1 MKKIDKKILKNL
13 NPFKDLSADKIN
25 EIVNKAK
32 IEELPATRVLFRQGD
47 HDKRTYFLLAG
58 QIELS
63 TPGKNRATILKAK
76 TSAANSAVEQIL
88 PRVST
93 ARTKTAATLLS
104 IDTDLLDILTADDS
118 IAATYEVTELDVQ
131 ETDDDASDW
140 MLRFL
145 QSKAFLNLPTENIQ
159 NLLMKMTEVEYKK
172 GDVVV
177 QQGSQDDY
185 YYIIKSGKCD
195 VSRRPAPKVKDVKLA
210 ILTVGDGFGEEALI
224 TNGKRNAS
232 VTMNEDGALMR
243 LSKEDFNSILVQ
255 PLLEFI
261 DQETASK
268 LIQSGARLI
277 DVRGKDEFK
286 ADAIEGAVNIPL
298 SMLRNR
304 ATSLNPSRK
313 YVVYCDSGSRSSAA
327 AFLMCQLG
335 FQCSVIESGMASSDK
350 LLRPK
355 DSDLPALKT
364 NKIQASATTETESR
378 LSIEIKKPPQVNIG
392 QTTLQATQQAQPSK
406 PLQSKPTPIN
416 VSSQVESLN
425 IPTLNDDEI
434 SKIKSKAEQD
444 FSKKLELERKAALKK
459 AEQIEKDYQ
468 AKLEQERKKAA
479 QAESRIKKA
488 AQAEKEYQE
497 KLKKEREKS
506 VQVENQSI
514 KAQSVIKSSFEEKLE
529 QERQKSAQAENEIN
543 KAQEEI
549 ERIKQEALSIREHS
563 QLELERYKKEIE
575 DERKRVEAE
584 LKKTKKESEK
594 RIKVEKK
601 ILAKQEK
608 AEAEVQIAKQ
618 QISSIKSDAEKE
630 IDLLRAELLQR
641 KKEQQNLEHKRLEAE
656 EKSHR
661 ANRLLEA
668 AKKEANNEINTIRS
682 KVQQEKDELESAIKQ
697 HRQESEQQLKKNTE
711 VASKAQ
717 QDAEKAVLQL
727 RAELEEKNTQ
737 NSKLEEKERKAKELA
752 DKLSVQAEEARL
764 TAEMEAAHFRAEA
777 DAIREEAKS
786 EANKLKV
793 EIESSRRIME
803 EQAKIAQA
811 EAEQARLIRQQ
822 AQEEKRLAKQD
833 KATQLA
839 KNDAADTRKKIE
851 IEVEQARQ
859 LARETEIARKAKAE
873 AEAFEQARL
882 ETEQLAKRNAE
893 EAAKR
898 AEQRAIQLEN
908 EYAEEQERQLAQL
921 RAQERANANA
931 RKAQEIAKQRA
942 ALIAAKLKKKAE
954 PAFDSELQVDIHSDI
969 SLAKSS
975 VREEEGRIILE
986 GEHDIF
992 IFQRP
997 EQEKIVFEEHDDQED
1012 NIPLLETM
1020 DTFPELDEDDSIDAD
1035 LDDDLF
1041 DFEESSHSNKNIFT
1055 EETNIITPA
1064 AFTQASNKAPVD
1076 NQTNS
1081 WAKETPADN
1090 KAKFN
1095 PTDSVALTS
1104 NTFLQTNTKP
1114 SAPQQQAPYK
1124 RVPRNKAFKV
1134 IAATTF
1140 VFVAIGIFSATN
1152 DTYFNVDKVLAWLEP
1167 NQQVI
1172 VEETE
1177 TRRLSRIAAAQS
1189 RAELNVKENAAS
1201 EFKSMLEK
1209 WKDSV
1214 ELGPER

>member
-63 TPGKNRATILKAK
+63 TPGKNRATVLKAK

-118 IAATYEVTELDVQ
+118 FATTYEVTELDVH
-131 ETDDDASDW
+131 EADDDASDW

-177 QQGSQDDY
+177 RQGSQDDY

-210 ILTVGDGFGEEALI
+210 ILSIGDGFGEEALI

-261 DQETASK
+261 DKETASK
-268 LIQSGARLI
+268 LVQSGARLI

-286 ADAIEGAVNIPL
+286 ADAIEGAMNIPL

-304 ATSLNPSRK
+304 ATSLNPSRR

-335 FQCSVIESGMASSDK
+335 FQCSVIESGMSNSDK

-355 DSDLPALKT
+355 NNDLPAPKS
-364 NKIQASATTETESR
+364 NKIQASATTETESH
-378 LSIEIKKPPQVNIG
+378 LPSALKTASHGSITKTTPQTI
-392 QTTLQATQQAQPSK
+392 QHTPSAIASPSK
-406 PLQSKPTPIN
+406 LMD
-416 VSSQVESLN
+416 VSTQIESLN

-434 SKIKSKAEQD
+434 NQIKSKAEND
-444 FSKKLELERKAALKK
+444 FSTKLELERKTALKK

-468 AKLEQERKKAA
+468 KKLEQERKKAA
-479 QAESRIKKA
+479 QAESQIKRA
-488 AQAEKEYQE
+488 TQVEKEYQE
-497 KLKKEREKS
+497 KLKKEREKAT
-506 VQVENQSI
+506 QVENQSI
-514 KAQSVIKSSFEEKLE
+514 KTQSVIKNNFEEKLE
-529 QERQKSAQAENEIN
+529 NERKKSAQAENEIN

-549 ERIKQEALSIREHS
+549 ERIKKEALSIREHS
-563 QLELERYKKEIE
+563 QLELERYKNEIE
-575 DERKRVEAE
+575 DERKRVESE

-618 QISSIKSDAEKE
+618 QISNIKSDAEKE

-661 ANRLLEA
+661 ANKLLEV
-668 AKKEANNEINTIRS
+668 AKKEANNEIDTIRS
-682 KVQQEKDELESAIKQ
+682 KVQQEKDELENAIKQ
-697 HRQESEQQLKKNTE
+697 QRQETEQQLKKNTE

-727 RAELEEKNTQ
+727 RAELDEKNAQ
-737 NSKLEEKERKAKELA
+737 NKKLEEKERKTKELA

-793 EIESSRRIME
+793 EVESSRRIME

-839 KNDAADTRKKIE
+839 KNDAANARKKIE
-851 IEVEQARQ
+851 IEIEQAKL
-859 LARETEIARKAKAE
+859 LAKETEIARKAKAE

-898 AEQRAIQLEN
+898 AEQRAVQLEK

-921 RAQERANANA
+921 RAQERANANT
-931 RKAQEIAKQRA
+931 RKAQEIAKKRA

-954 PAFDSELQVDIHSDI
+954 PALNSELQTDINSDI

-986 GEHDIF
+986 GEQDIF

-1020 DTFPELDEDDSIDAD
+1020 DTFPELDEDVNIDTD

-1064 AFTQASNKAPVD
+1064 AFTQSAKTPVD

-1081 WAKETPADN
+1081 WAKTTPAD
-1090 KAKFN
+1090 KQAKFN

-1104 NTFLQTNTKP
+1104 NTFLQTNSKP
-1114 SAPQQQAPYK
+1114 STKQQAPYKNK

-1134 IAATTF
+1134 IAATSF
-1140 VFVAIGIFSATN
+1140 VFIAVGIFSATN
-1152 DTYFNVDKVLAWLEP
+1152 ETYFNVDKVLAWLEP
-1167 NQQVI
+1167 SQQVI

>member
-13 NPFKDLSADKIN
+13 NSFKDLSADKIN

-63 TPGKNRATILKAK
+63 TPGKSRATVLKAK
-76 TSAANSAVEQIL
+76 TSAANSAIEQIL

-104 IDTDLLDILTADDS
+104 IDTDLLDILTADES
-118 IAATYEVTELDVQ
+118 FASTYEVTELDVT
-131 ETDDDASDW
+131 ETDDASDW

-177 QQGSQDDY
+177 KQGSQDDY

-224 TNGKRNAS
+224 TSGKRNAS
-232 VTMNEDGALMR
+232 VTMNEDGVLMR
-243 LSKEDFNSILVQ
+243 LTKEDFNSILVQ

-286 ADAIEGAVNIPL
+286 SDSIEGAMNIPL

-355 DSDLPALKT
+355 ASDLPATKT
-364 NKIQASATTETESR
+364 NITQASATSETESH
-378 LSIEIKKPPQVNIG
+378 SAEILTTSLDKPSHVNITKTTP
-392 QTTLQATQQAQPSK
+392 QTK
-406 PLQSKPTPIN
+406 PAPIKLSTEIEN
-416 VSSQVESLN
+416 LK

-434 SKIKSKAEQD
+434 DKIKSKAEQE
-444 FSKKLELERKAALKK
+444 FSKKLELERKAALQK
-459 AEQIEKDYQ
+459 AEKIEKNFQ

-479 QAESRIKKA
+479 QAESQSKKA
-488 AQAEKEYQE
+488 AQAEKEFQE
-497 KLKKEREKS
+497 KLKREREKS
-506 VQVENQSI
+506 AQVENQS
-514 KAQSVIKSSFEEKLE
+514 K
-529 QERQKSAQAENEIN
+529 KSAQAEKALQEKFERERKKSAQAEGEIS
-543 KAQEEI
+543 KAQSEI
-549 ERIKQEALSIREHS
+549 ERIKKEALSIREHS

-575 DERKRVEAE
+575 NERKRVENE
-584 LKKTKKESEK
+584 LKKSKKDSIK
-594 RIKVEKK
+594 RLKTEKK

-608 AEAEVQIAKQ
+608 AEAEVQEAKQ

-630 IDLLRAELLQR
+630 IETLRAELLQR

-656 EKSHR
+656 EKSIR
-661 ANRLLEA
+661 ANKLLDK
-668 AKKEANNEINTIRS
+668 AKKEASNEINDIRS
-682 KVQQEKDELESAIKQ
+682 KVLQEKTELENAIKQ
-697 HRQESEQQLKKNTE
+697 HRQETEQQLQQNTE

-717 QDAEKAVLQL
+717 QEAEKAVLQL
-727 RAELEEKNTQ
+727 RAELEEKNSQ
-737 NSKLEEKERKAKELA
+737 NVKLEEKERKAKELA
-752 DKLSVQAEEARL
+752 DKLSIEAEEARL

-777 DAIREEAKS
+777 ETIREQAKS

-793 EIESSRRIME
+793 EVESSRRIME

-839 KNDAADTRKKIE
+839 KDDAADARKKIE

-859 LARETEIARKAKAE
+859 LARETVLARNAKAE

-893 EAAKR
+893 EANKR
-898 AEQRAIQLEN
+898 AEQRAIQLEK

-931 RKAQEIAKQRA
+931 RKTKEIAKQRA

-954 PAFDSELQVDIHSDI
+954 PTLDTELQTDINSDI

-997 EQEKIVFEEHDDQED
+997 EQEKIIFEEHDDHDD

-1020 DTFPELDEDDSIDAD
+1020 DSFPELDEIADVDTD

-1041 DFEESSHSNKNIFT
+1041 DFEESSNTNKNIFT

-1064 AFTQASNKAPVD
+1064 AFTEDKKAPVD

-1081 WAKETPADN
+1081 WVKETPAN
-1090 KAKFN
+1090 KQAKFN

-1104 NTFLQTNTKP
+1104 NTFLQSNTKP
-1114 SAPQQQAPYK
+1114 SAQQQAPYK
-1124 RVPRNKAFKV
+1124 RVPRNKKLKLVAVTSFV
-1134 IAATTF
+1134 I
-1140 VFVAIGIFSATN
+1140 VAVGIFSATN

-1167 NQQVI
+1167 NQEVI